1 MRATIED
8 VMTTNLVTCPSTSTI
23 ADAARLMRD
32 RNIGDVLVLRDGDK
46 LAGIVTDRDLVVRC
60 LAEGAGADA
69 MVESACTGSLVSV
82 APDTKIDEAAEVMRE
97 RSVRR
102 LAVVRDGRAVGI
114 VSLGDL
120 AMKSDPKSTLGGISA
135 SAPNS

>member
-82 APDTKIDEAAEVMRE
+82 GPDTKIDEAAEVMRE
-97 RSVRR
+97 RSVLR
-102 LAVVRDGRAVGI
+102 LAVVREGRAVGI

-135 SAPNS
+135 SAPNG

>member
-1 MRATIED
+1 MAATIQD
-8 VMTTNLVTCPSTSTI
+8 VMTTNLVTCPSSATI

-32 RNIGDVLVLRDGDK
+32 RNIGDVLVTRDGDK

-60 LAEGAGADA
+60 LADGASADA
-69 MVESACTGSLVSV
+69 TLDRACSSDLASVS
-82 APDTKIDEAAEVMRE
+82 PDSSIDDAARMMRE

-102 LAVVRDGRAVGI
+102 LAVVDDGRAVGI

-120 AMKSDPKSTLGGISA
+120 AMKKDPKSTLGGISA
-135 SAPNS
+135 SAPND

>member
-8 VMTTNLVTCPSTSTI
+8 VMTTNLVTCPSTSSI

-69 MVESACTGSLVSV
+69 TLERACTGSLVSV
-82 APDTKIDEAAEVMRE
+82 GPETKIDEAAEVMRE

-135 SAPNS
+135 SAPNG

>member
-8 VMTTNLVTCPSTSTI
+8 VMTTNLVTCPSSSTI

-60 LAEGAGADA
+60 LAEGAGAEATLDR
-69 MVESACTGSLVSV
+69 ACTSDLVSV
-82 APDTKIDEAAEVMRE
+82 TPETRIDDAAAVMRD

-120 AMKSDPKSTLGGISA
+120 AMKADPKSALGGISA